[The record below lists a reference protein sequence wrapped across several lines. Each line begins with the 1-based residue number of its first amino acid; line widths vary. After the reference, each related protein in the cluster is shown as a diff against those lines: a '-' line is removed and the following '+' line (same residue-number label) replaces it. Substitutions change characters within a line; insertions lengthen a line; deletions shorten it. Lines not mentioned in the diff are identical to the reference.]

1 MIDAPTQIINRPPEE
16 KKKEVKKPNMRQM
29 LVSNKELEVLS
40 EEDESPIPSTD
51 HKLLFGSKVKPAR

>member
-1 MIDAPTQIINRPPEE
+1 
-16 KKKEVKKPNMRQM
+16 MRQM